1 MMIRFQTFLLVFLL
15 LSCSGGHE
23 IPEGVLDRGKMEDV
37 MWDMMRAD
45 EMLSVYSERGATFP
59 GISQNTD
66 LYDKVFRIHRID
78 KNHFTRSLEFYQS
91 NPDIFQEV
99 LDSLKTRSDSA
110 VATPPP
116 PRPGKAVLTDSLQ

>member
-1 MMIRFQTFLLVFLL
+1 ML
-15 LSCSGGHE
+15 LSCSGDE
-23 IPEGVLDRGKMEDV
+23 IPEDVLDRGKMEDV
-37 MWDMMRAD
+37 MWDMLRAD

-66 LYDKVFRIHRID
+66 LYDKVFRMHGID
-78 KNHFTRSLEFYQS
+78 KKHFHRSLEFYQS

-116 PRPGKAVLTDSLQ
+116 PRQGKPALIDTLQ

>member
-1 MMIRFQTFLLVFLL
+1 MIARFQTLL
-15 LSCSGGHE
+15 LALLLFSCSGDD
-23 IPEGVLDRGKMEDV
+23 IPEDVLDRGKMEDV

-59 GISQNTD
+59 GINQNTD
-66 LYDKVFRIHRID
+66 LYDKVFRMHSID
-78 KNHFTRSLEFYQS
+78 KNHFHRSLQFYQS
-91 NPDIFQEV
+91 HPDIFQEV

-116 PRPGKAVLTDSLQ
+116 PRQRKPVLIDSLK

>member
-1 MMIRFQTFLLVFLL
+1 MIARFQTFLLAFLL
-15 LSCSGGHE
+15 FSCSGDD
-23 IPEGVLDRGKMEDV
+23 IPGDVLDRDRMEDV

-59 GISQNTD
+59 GIGQNTE
-66 LYDKVFRIHRID
+66 LYDKVFRLHGIE
-78 KNHFTRSLEFYQS
+78 KNHFHRSLEYYQS
-91 NPDIFQEV
+91 NPDIFQEI

-116 PRPGKAVLTDSLQ
+116 PRHGKPLLPDSLK